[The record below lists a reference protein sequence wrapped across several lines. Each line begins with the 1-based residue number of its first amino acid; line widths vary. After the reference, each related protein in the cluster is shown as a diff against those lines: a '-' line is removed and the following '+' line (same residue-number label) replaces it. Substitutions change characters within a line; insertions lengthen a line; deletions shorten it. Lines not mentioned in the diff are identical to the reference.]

1 MKGFFLLE
9 EVELVP
15 LELEIK
21 ELVRLGMLR
30 LFLLPNVPMTPLLL
44 NEVPELLN
52 DCATATVVV
61 PTTDLVVV
69 TQEVDA
75 VVSVVVAMVTV
86 EQLRETEF
94 CGWEPIERDLT
105 VLSLVGVLTPENT
118 GFTFVNSIELSL
130 EFPLAKPEGGGG
142 VTCDFDTE
150 SKCCEAILFISI
162 LSTFTTGIE

>member
-30 LFLLPNVPMTPLLL
+30 LLLLPNVPMTPLLL

>member
-1 MKGFFLLE
+1 
-9 EVELVP
+9 
-15 LELEIK
+15 
-21 ELVRLGMLR
+21 MLR